1 MKLSLSWL
9 ESYFVTK
16 PDWNIIWDKLTMA
29 GIEVEGIEHV
39 APPFSGIVVAE
50 VIECEK
56 HPEADKLSKCLVDAG
71 TGELLQII
79 CGASN
84 VKAGIKIPCAKVGA
98 VLPDGLEIAER
109 KMRGLTSFGM
119 LCSGNE
125 IACPDGVDGLLVL
138 PNDAPIGTSIRD
150 YMGLDDQIVE
160 FKITPNRSDCLSI
173 RGLLR
178 EIVAL
183 TGEKVYPIES
193 KQLDTSIDEQV
204 KVIMQASE
212 QCPNYMALIIKD
224 IDNSAQL
231 PEQMLRRLTRS
242 GLRSISPVVDITNYV
257 MLELGQPLHAF
268 DLNKVGNQLQI
279 RMATDGESIKLLD
292 GRVASLKDN
301 TLIIC
306 DSKNQAIAIAGVMG
320 GFDSGV
326 NAETTALVL
335 ESAYFTPNT
344 IAGRAK
350 QYGVNSDSAYR
361 YERGVD
367 FQLQAKAQMYAAEL
381 ITKYCGGKVGVVSH
395 VESAKSAVPHSIT
408 ISYDEINRLIGTV
421 IGKSEV
427 DGILS
432 SLGFLLN
439 SSNADVSVIAPSYRF
454 DIAIKEDIVEEVARI
469 YGYDNIPAI
478 MPVASYTI
486 AAPDAVQLATNCL
499 KDCLLNSGY
508 NEIVSYAFIE
518 DKFEEMLGKTDVKV
532 VKLLNPIAGLNVMR
546 TSLVADLVKALMSNL
561 NRGHK
566 NIKLFE
572 LARVFHGEDIQ
583 TQPLRLSGLVYGS
596 YQVAAWANSNK
607 AVDFFDVKNDVSL
620 LLEGLPDIQFEAENN
635 NNVFHGGRCARI
647 LSANKEIGIIG
658 QLHPKLGQE
667 LGLID
672 LPYLFELD
680 LIALTDKSVVPCIHE
695 LSKFQKVE
703 RDLAFV
709 LASNVAVG
717 KIIDAIENAHIDY
730 LIDMTVFDV
739 YQGANLG
746 SGSKSV
752 AINFVFH
759 EQKTLVEDE
768 INSSIAKIVELVT
781 TGFNAQLRQ

>member
-9 ESYFVTK
+9 ESYFVKK
-16 PDWNIIWDKLTMA
+16 PDWKIIWDKLTMA
-29 GIEVEGIEHV
+29 GIEVEGVEHV

-56 HPEADKLSKCLVDAG
+56 HPEADKLSKCLVDVG

-84 VKAGIKIPCAKVGA
+84 VRAGIKIPCAKIGA
-98 VLPDGLEIAER
+98 ILPDGLEIAER
-109 KMRGLTSFGM
+109 KMRSLTSFGM

-125 IACPDGVDGLLVL
+125 IAAPDGIDGLLIL
-138 PNDAPIGTSIRD
+138 PHDAPIGASIRD
-150 YMGLDDQIVE
+150 YLDLDDQIVE

-173 RGLLR
+173 QGLLR

-183 TGEKVYPIES
+183 TGLEVRAIES
-193 KQLDTSIDEQV
+193 KVLEAVINEQI
-204 KVIMQASE
+204 KVVMQASDH
-212 QCPNYMALIIKD
+212 CPNYMALIIKD
-224 IDNSAQL
+224 IDNNTKL
-231 PEQMLRRLTRS
+231 PEQILKRLTRS

-279 RMATDGESIKLLD
+279 RMAVDNESIKLLD
-292 GRVASLKDN
+292 TRVVNLKNN
-301 TLIIC
+301 TLVIC
-306 DSKNQAIAIAGVMG
+306 DSNNQAVAIAGVMG

-326 NAETTALVL
+326 SSQTVDLIL
-335 ESAYFTPNT
+335 ESAYFTPNI

-367 FQLQAKAQMYAAEL
+367 PQLQAKAQMYAAQL
-381 ITKYCGGKVGVVSH
+381 IIKYCGGKLGVVSH
-395 VESAKSAVPHSIT
+395 IKAKDCINHKPIT
-408 ISYDEINRLIGTV
+408 IAYDEISRLIGTT
-421 IGKSEV
+421 ITKSEV
-427 DGILS
+427 DNILS
-432 SLGFLLN
+432 SLGFVLN
-439 SSNADVSVIAPSYRF
+439 ANDADINLVPPSYRF

-469 YGYDNIPAI
+469 YGYDNIPPI

-486 AAPDAVQLATNCL
+486 TTLDQMQLVTNRL
-499 KDCLLNSGY
+499 KDCLVNSGY

-518 DKFEEMLGKTDVKV
+518 DKFEEILGKIGAKV
-532 VKLLNPIAGLNVMR
+532 VKLLNPIAGLTVMR
-546 TSLVADLVKALMSNL
+546 TSLIADLVKVLMSNL

-572 LARVFHGEDIQ
+572 LARVFYGEDIQ
-583 TQPLRLSGLVYGS
+583 SQPLRLSGLAYGS
-596 YQVAAWANSNK
+596 YQIAAWNNSNK
-607 AVDFFDVKNDVSL
+607 PVDFFDVKNDVSL
-620 LLEGLPDIQFEAENN
+620 LLEGLPDVRFEALGDNS
-635 NNVFHGGRCARI
+635 VFHSGRCARI
-647 LSANKEIGIIG
+647 MSADKELGIIG

-667 LGLID
+667 LGLLE

-680 LIALTDKSVVPCIHE
+680 LALLSLNSQLPHIRE

-709 LASNVAVG
+709 MSSGIAVG
-717 KIIDAIENAHIDY
+717 RVVDTIKQANIDY
-730 LIDMTVFDV
+730 LVDMTVFDV

-746 SGSKSV
+746 VGSKSV

-768 INSSIAKIVELVT
+768 INSSVAKIVELVT
-781 TGFNAQLRQ
+781 KSFDAQLRQ